1 MRIEREL
8 MRGAGPV
15 AVLKLL
21 DSRGEM
27 YGYELV
33 EALSRQSD
41 GVLAM
46 GQSTLYPLLYN
57 LQAKGLVK
65 AHWRSGGGTAGGVG
79 GRDRKYYALTDRG
92 RARLVAETRQW
103 NAVARAMAG
112 LGVVDGKAVSNA
124 AVVAATAVVAA
135 SRPGSAKGAG
145 A

>member
-1 MRIEREL
+1 MRVEREL

-21 DSRGEM
+21 ETRGEM

-33 EALSRQSD
+33 ETLARQSE

-65 AHWRSGGGTAGGVG
+65 ATWREGGAGDAKAESNSGSGS
-79 GRDRKYYALTDRG
+79 RDRKYYALTEKG
-92 RARLVAETRQW
+92 RTRLAAESRQW
-103 NAVARAMAG
+103 NALARAMVG
-112 LGVVDGKAVSNA
+112 LGVLDAAAMPAKLNSKAVPA
-124 AVVAATAVVAA
+124 
-135 SRPGSAKGAG
+135 
-145 A
+145 